1 MKKII
6 SILLSLTIVLI
17 FNSCDEDSKDSNN
30 LNYVALH
37 QNYAAEVLPDG
48 NESFDLPVYAT
59 KIENFDRTFEV
70 RLIEASST
78 ADPSAY
84 TIPSTVTIPA
94 GASTGYITIDAV
106 GENISSSG
114 SDVIVLQI
122 VATDGILVG
131 ARATVSLKHL
141 CLNIPVMLE
150 ITFDD
155 YASETSWE
163 LEDSEGTILYS
174 AVEGTYAD
182 GQSSIATT
190 FCLTPGT
197 YTFTI
202 NDYYEDGLT
211 WPEEGII
218 TISNGNTKLVTIPG
232 DFGATYSETFTIE

>member
-17 FNSCDEDSKDSNN
+17 LNSCSEDSKDSNN

-37 QNYAAEVLPDG
+37 QNFVAEVLPDG
-48 NESFDLPVYAT
+48 NESFDFPVYAT

-70 RLIEASST
+70 SLIEASST

-84 TIPSTVTIPA
+84 SIPSTVTIPA
-94 GASTGYITIDAV
+94 GKSTGYLTIDAV

-122 VATDGILVG
+122 VSTNGILVG
-131 ARATVSLKHL
+131 PRATVSLKHL

-150 ITFDD
+150 ITFDG

-163 LEDSEGTILYS
+163 LEDGDGNIVYS
-174 AVEGTYAD
+174 AAEGTYSD
-182 GQSSIATT
+182 GQAKAITT

-202 NDYYEDGLT
+202 NDAYGDGLSYPADGT
-211 WPEEGII
+211 IS
-218 TISNGNTKLVTIPG
+218 ISNGGTELVNIVG
-232 DFGATYSETFTIE
+232 DFGDTYSETFTIE